1 MLVLA
6 WPAWVTRHKLEG
18 RNLRPPG
25 LAGISCLVEECNPGL
40 VRVHDHSNVVG
51 ARKDKAGAGA
61 GAGAGGTNKN
71 TGLLS
76 FRLRLFLE

>member
-1 MLVLA
+1 MRCNVGIGLA
-6 WPAWVTRHKLEG
+6 CLGHETQI
-18 RNLRPPG
+18 RPPG

-40 VRVHDHSNVVG
+40 VRVHDHSNVVR